1 MAKRNWNIKDRTPVK
16 VKVSESEV
24 QETPTEDIETPV
36 DTVVENEIP
45 ATEEAEVVNTPV
57 EEKKVKKT
65 SEIKEYTEEE
75 LAVMPREQLYAVIE
89 DIKAGKARCKPRFI
103 NR

>member
-24 QETPTEDIETPV
+24 PTEDIETPV

-89 DIKAGKARCKPRFI
+89 DIKAGKAKCKPRFI